1 MVVEGLVVTNRW
13 YRLLMNWSSH
23 KQSTRSR
30 KMDNAEREKKEQL
43 VNHLINKRER
53 IERDTV
59 GRPAPDYRKTY
70 NYMSD
75 EIAKL
80 KMELFQVEY
89 KDFEHNLNHVLGI
102 GRTSK

>member
-1 MVVEGLVVTNRW
+1 
-13 YRLLMNWSSH
+13 
-23 KQSTRSR
+23 
-30 KMDNAEREKKEQL
+30 MDNAEREKKEQL
-43 VNHLINKRER
+43 VNYLINKREK

-59 GRPAPDYRKTY
+59 GRPGPDYKDTY

-89 KDFEHNLNHVLGI
+89 IEFEHNLNHVLKI

>member
-1 MVVEGLVVTNRW
+1 
-13 YRLLMNWSSH
+13 
-23 KQSTRSR
+23 
-30 KMDNAEREKKEQL
+30 MDNAEREKREQL
-43 VNHLINKRER
+43 INHLISER
-53 IERDTV
+53 QKIEKACG
-59 GRPAPDYRKTY
+59 GRPPAPDYRKTY